1 MDRKRNA
8 GAKQLR
14 AVGQQKAVKK
24 SEKQIIDAELM
35 FRLETRM
42 KTSTGQIPAYSPTI
56 PHRCKRRFKCG
67 TNFTGTVS
75 LADFHSQFLVATSA
89 TTAQPYVDMWRL
101 RKISVYA
108 RNNEADYAVQVQ
120 ITPAGLDT
128 SSNNLN
134 SLVKEFVVESQSSAK
149 ARILTI
155 VPGLNQPLG
164 MWHRTST
171 VNSSGNQFAIGTSSN
186 GGAIDGNTIFEFDFE
201 YLLNFAGPQYGY
213 SVTGLSGLTTGV
225 LYASPIAGGLLTV
238 LDVNTV

>member
-14 AVGQQKAVKK
+14 AVGQQKSVKK
-24 SEKQIIDAELM
+24 SEKQLVDSEIML
-35 FRLETRM
+35 RLETRM
-42 KTSTGQIPAYSPTI
+42 RTYSDLVPAYSPTT
-56 PHRCKRRFKCG
+56 PHRCVRRFKTG
-67 TNFTGTVS
+67 TNFTGTVT
-75 LADFHSQFLVATSA
+75 LGDFHSQFLVATSA

-101 RKISVYA
+101 RKIRIHC
-108 RNNEADYAVQVQ
+108 RNNEADYACQVQ
-120 ITPAGLDT
+120 ITPAGLDV

-134 SLVKEFVVESQSSAK
+134 SLVKEFAVESQSSAK
-149 ARILTI
+149 ARVLEI

-186 GGAIDGNTIFEFDFE
+186 GGAIDGNTIFEFFFE
-201 YLLNFAGPQYGY
+201 ILLNFAGPQYGY

-225 LYASPIAGGLLTV
+225 LYGSPIAGGLLTV
-238 LDVNTV
+238 LDVNSV